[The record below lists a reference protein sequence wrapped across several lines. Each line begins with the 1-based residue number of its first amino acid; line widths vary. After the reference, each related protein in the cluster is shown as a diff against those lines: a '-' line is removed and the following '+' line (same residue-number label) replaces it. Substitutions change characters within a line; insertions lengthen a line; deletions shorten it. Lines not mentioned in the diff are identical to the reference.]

1 MHEPVIS
8 EVTMPGR
15 RTWIAAL
22 LILLAL
28 AAGCAVVAGLAI
40 TQGTLWTSTLPP
52 PTATIAPVPPAPAD
66 VGEVAGRI
74 ALPHE
79 SAAAVNLFFENT
91 ATEAVTVVALEPG
104 QRTYAAI
111 LPPGVYLA
119 YTWLPPAFSE
129 KGAFTDCRPGE
140 PCTDH
145 SLRPF
150 TVTVGATVS
159 GVDIT
164 DWYTPAGAPLVVAG
178 TLVDGTGADPVPDAA
193 LVIREQRIVAVGP
206 RAGAPANA
214 QTVAV
219 PQTTIL
225 PGFINTH
232 VHNAYR
238 AQNLQTWA
246 QAGVTTVRDV
256 GAPAGTAYFIM
267 RDRLRTDPRNAWLI
281 ASGPLVTVPGGYP
294 IAGNNFPSL
303 TVTSP
308 ADARDKIGS
317 LIDDGAD
324 VIKITLTADAI
335 PTLSPEEAAAI
346 VKTAHRRGI
355 PVTVHAT
362 DARNRRRS
370 LDAGVDDVA
379 HIATDPVPDED
390 IRRMVAAG
398 VYWVPTFE
406 PLRGAGQD
414 NLRRFMAAGG
424 QLALGNAGGYLS
436 GIQIGMPM
444 TEIEWMQTAG
454 MTPMQIIVAA
464 TRNGARVCRRE
475 GAVGTL
481 QIGKLADVLVV
492 DGDPLQDLQALSRV
506 RLVMHRGV
514 IIRPTSESQVR
525 R

>member
-1 MHEPVIS
+1 MNTQQTSNIKQIS
-8 EVTMPGR
+8 TRMSIVLLVL
-15 RTWIAAL
+15 AL
-22 LILLAL
+22 LVPA
-28 AAGCAVVAGLAI
+28 CARQPQPARVEEI
-40 TQGTLWTSTLPP
+40 TFQSGEFTL
-52 PTATIAPVPPAPAD
+52 

-79 SAAAVNLFFENT
+79 SSAAVNLFFENT

-104 QRTYAAI
+104 QRTYVTA
-111 LPPGVYLA
+111 LPAGVYYA
-119 YTWLPPAFSE
+119 YTWLPPEFSQ
-129 KGAFTDCRPGE
+129 KGAFTVCRPDE

-145 SLRPF
+145 TLRPF

-164 DWYTPAGAPLVVAG
+164 DWYTPAGEPLVIVG

-206 RAGAPANA
+206 RAEAPANA
-214 QTVAV
+214 QMVAD

-225 PGFINTH
+225 PGFVNTH

-256 GAPAGTAYFIM
+256 GAPAGRAYFIM

-324 VIKITLTADAI
+324 VIKITLSADDAN
-335 PTLSPEEAAAI
+335 PTLSLEEAAAI
-346 VKTAHRRGI
+346 VETAHRQGI
-355 PVTVHAT
+355 PVTAHAG
-362 DARNRRRS
+362 DAGSLRLA
-370 LDAGVDDVA
+370 LDAGVDDVS
-379 HIATDPVPDED
+379 HIAIDHVPDED
-390 IRRMVAAG
+390 IRRMVADG
-398 VYWVPTFE
+398 VYWVPTLE
-406 PLRGAGQD
+406 TLGGAGQD
-414 NLRRFMAAGG
+414 ILRRFLTIVRQYNLRRFMAASG
-424 QLALGNAGGYLS
+424 QVALGNDGGYMS

-444 TEIEWMQTAG
+444 TEIELMQKAG

-464 TRNGARVCRRE
+464 TRNGARVCRLD
-475 GAVGTL
+475 GALGTL
-481 QIGKLADVLVV
+481 QVGKLADVLVV
-492 DGDPLQDLQALSRV
+492 NGNPLQELQALLRV
-506 RLVMHRGV
+506 RLVVHRGV
-514 IIRPTSESQVR
+514 IIRPTPDNPAGQ
-525 R
+525 